1 MPEGGRAA
9 LLRPTARAIG
19 CAGSEARALP
29 VAIEFGKALC
39 CPHDVFSLSHVALP
53 FPPSD
58 GLYGYDPDPA
68 ENFGVKLGA
77 IAARGET
84 GALIVNLD
92 ALLRMMSNPFFPYM
106 VDRIE
111 ECISENTPKTQSI
124 VK

>member
-1 MPEGGRAA
+1 MEV
-9 LLRPTARAIG
+9 
-19 CAGSEARALP
+19 GSNSEHQRAL
-29 VAIEFGKALC
+29 GLSY
-39 CPHDVFSLSHVALP
+39 PHDVFSLSHVALP

-111 ECISENTPKTQSI
+111 QCISESTPKTQSI